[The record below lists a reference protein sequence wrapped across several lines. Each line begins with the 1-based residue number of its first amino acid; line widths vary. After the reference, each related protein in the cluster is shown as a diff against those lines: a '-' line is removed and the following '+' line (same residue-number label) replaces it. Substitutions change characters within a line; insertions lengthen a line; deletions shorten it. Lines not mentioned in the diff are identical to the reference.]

1 MVVEGCGE
9 GGSSLGGAGEAAQ
22 AGMKRLSGGE
32 VTQAAKRTAQKQ
44 EEKKP
49 AAH

>member
-1 MVVEGCGE
+1 MVVE

-22 AGMKRLSGGE
+22 AGVKRLSGGE
-32 VTQAAKRTAQKQ
+32 VTQAAKRQREKQ

-49 AAH
+49 SAH

>member
-1 MVVEGCGE
+1 MVVE

-22 AGMKRLSGGE
+22 AGVKRLRGGE
-32 VTQAAKRTAQKQ
+32 VTQAAKKKRQQ
-44 EEKKP
+44 EKKP